1 VIVDVDTA
9 TPVTWYIHSDHLNR
23 PIAVTDTAGA
33 PVHEAWLPF
42 GEATGSYALNA
53 RFPGQWFQSENGLHY
68 NWHRH
73 YDPTIGRYTQADPL
87 GFVDGPSVY
96 AYALNS
102 PQMYIDP
109 DGRNTIE
116 GLLLR
121 RAAFAGGCALADSP
135 FLPFGDAVGAVII
148 VYTVGEVAYI
158 LYTKGAPQSEKRP
171 KNVPPGTRGIDEV
184 KGKYGLDT
192 DDVHGIKKALGNGAR
207 DWTGVTPDGTVGVND
222 GNGNWDP
229 VAPIGSLLGR

>member
-1 VIVDVDTA
+1 MDVDTA
-9 TPVTWYIHSDHLNR
+9 TPVTWYIHSDHFNR

-109 DGRNTIE
+109 TGEFGVVGAIIGGGFDL
-116 GLLLR
+116 GLQLALN
-121 RAAFAGGCALADSP
+121 GGNWKCVDWADVAVSA
-135 FLPFGDAVGAVII
+135 AVGAIAPGLLSAGKTFWTSSSAI
-148 VYTVGEVAYI
+148 RHLSRQASRAQTANRR
-158 LYTKGAPQSEKRP
+158 TKI
-171 KNVPPGTRGIDEV
+171 KNRIGRHKSDL
-184 KGKYGLDT
+184 GKALAT
-192 DDVHGIKKALGNGAR
+192 QAAWQGIKQIGKSVGNYQQG
-207 DWTGVTPDGTVGVND
+207 D
-222 GNGNWDP
+222 
-229 VAPIGSLLGR
+229 